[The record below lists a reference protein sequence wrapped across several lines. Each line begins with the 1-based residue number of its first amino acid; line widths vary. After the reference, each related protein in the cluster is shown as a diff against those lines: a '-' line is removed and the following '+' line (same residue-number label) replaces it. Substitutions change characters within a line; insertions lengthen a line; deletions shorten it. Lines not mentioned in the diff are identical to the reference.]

1 MRSVRLRR
9 GVLNGTLAPRLRR
22 RARVAGKGLA
32 PGCERPTV
40 WGVRPQHSRPTVL
53 RWIWYA
59 YGGGLPRSLAPWVL
73 HDTTTKTWVLRHL
86 ARAVVQLAP
95 FIAVC
100 LAAIP
105 VPFGYRLSAAVGGLL
120 LALMFSV
127 AYMTE
132 TTEHRVAK
140 AGFEAGTAARVR
152 EERAEKDRQER
163 LAPYRRDGAGSWD

>member
-1 MRSVRLRR
+1 MR
-9 GVLNGTLAPRLRR
+9 T
-22 RARVAGKGLA
+22 
-32 PGCERPTV
+32 
-40 WGVRPQHSRPTVL
+40 QHGRPTVL
-53 RWIWYA
+53 QWIWYT
-59 YGGGLPRSLAPWVL
+59 YGGRLPHSLAPWVL

-105 VPFGYRLSAAVGGLL
+105 VSFAYRLSAAVGGLI

-140 AGFEAGTAARVR
+140 AGFEPGTAARVR
-152 EERAEKDRQER
+152 EERAEKAREER
-163 LAPYRRDGAGSWD
+163 RSPYRRDGAGSWD